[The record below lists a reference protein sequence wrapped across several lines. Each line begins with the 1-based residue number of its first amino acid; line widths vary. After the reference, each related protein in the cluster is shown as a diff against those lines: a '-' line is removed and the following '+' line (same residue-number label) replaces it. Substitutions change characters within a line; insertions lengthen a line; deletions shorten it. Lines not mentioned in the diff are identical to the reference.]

1 MIVLPLT
8 YFGNI
13 AYFKYLL
20 SGKQIWIDNREPYL
34 KQTYRNRTLILGS
47 NGPIELTIPV
57 KSTKG
62 KLLAIDKI
70 EISYAEKWQI
80 KHWRS
85 IESSYNSSP
94 FFEEYRDEIK
104 SLILNNQQYLAD
116 YTLNILIR
124 MLDLLNIDESI
135 NFVSQQALPKNYKDY
150 RTYFKPTK
158 SPLFENVKSYPQ
170 VFNYKFDFV
179 PNLSVLD
186 LLFNE
191 GPYAKAYLKR

>member
-20 SGKQIWIDNREPYL
+20 SGDQICIDNCEPYL
-34 KQTYRNRTLILGS
+34 KQTYRNRTHILGS

-62 KLLAIDKI
+62 KLLTIDKI
-70 EISYAEKWQI
+70 EISYAEKWPV

-85 IESSYNSSP
+85 IESAYHSSP
-94 FFEEYRDEIK
+94 FFEEYQDEIK
-104 SLILNNQQYLAD
+104 SLILTKQKYLAD
-116 YTLNILIR
+116 YTLAILKRI
-124 MLDLLNIDESI
+124 LDLLSIDESI
-135 NFVSQQALPKNYKDY
+135 IFSSQQALPKSFIDY

-158 SPLFENVKSYPQ
+158 SPLFENVKPYPQ
-170 VFNYKFDFV
+170 VFNYKFGFV

-191 GPYAKAYLKR
+191 GPYSKAFLKS